1 MESCDD
7 DIDSKEMQ
15 ESRDDDSC
23 HADSGLLSM
32 LAEVASATLHND
44 SLARKTRGNARGRPR
59 KQTAEGRLDPDQPEP
74 TDTNKLS
81 LGQLELLTEKQ
92 LVDLFS
98 LMDSDEIRRT
108 FSYSCHLLQR
118 CQFTSSSF
126 GSEMKA
132 RQVNYLGRKNQ
143 DCYSITSYYSFKLG
157 NAKTSF
163 GACTRPYA

>member
-7 DIDSKEMQ
+7 DMDSKGVH

-23 HADSGLLSM
+23 HADSGLLNM

-44 SLARKTRGNARGRPR
+44 SLARKTRGNPRGRPR
-59 KQTAEGRLDPDQPEP
+59 KQLTEGRPDSESDAP
-74 TDTNKLS
+74 DANKLS
-81 LGQLELLTEKQ
+81 LAQLQLLTEKQ

-132 RQVNYLGRKNQ
+132 RQ
-143 DCYSITSYYSFKLG
+143 
-157 NAKTSF
+157 A
-163 GACTRPYA
+163 